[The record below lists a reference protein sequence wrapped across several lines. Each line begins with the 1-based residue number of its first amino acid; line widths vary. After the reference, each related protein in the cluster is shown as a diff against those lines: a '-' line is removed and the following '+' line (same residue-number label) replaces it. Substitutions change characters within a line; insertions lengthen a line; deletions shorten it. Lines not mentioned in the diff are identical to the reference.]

1 VQSDVEQTAH
11 LLEKSQSDL
20 DSARLA
26 AAQQARAAYLSVQ
39 SGLAQVKALDAA
51 IASSRSS
58 LQANETGFKV
68 GMRVNIDVLNA
79 LSQLYEP
86 QRQADKARYDVLVN
100 TLRLKNA
107 AGELDRRDIDTLSAL
122 LEPARE

>member
-1 VQSDVEQTAH
+1 
-11 LLEKSQSDL
+11 
-20 DSARLA
+20 
-26 AAQQARAAYLSVQ
+26 VQ

-79 LSQLYEP
+79 LSQLLRNP
-86 QRQADKARYDVLVN
+86 ASGRQG
-100 TLRLKNA
+100 TL
-107 AGELDRRDIDTLSAL
+107 
-122 LEPARE
+122 